1 MFPRSS
7 ATMMPGEKFAE
18 SAGTLFGPPP
28 AKVAMTEADVEASGT
43 VPAAAGCTPRIASS
57 ADPLPVSNMVTPRRP
72 RRHVAEFRMAPSS
85 SLEEMTYLYGV
96 LIARARETTASRYR
110 VFTLQAA
117 APRGMKDWCERRDS
131 NPHGLPHRI
140 LSPARLPVPPLSQI

>member
-43 VPAAAGCTPRIASS
+43 VPAAAGRTPRIASS
-57 ADPLPVSNMVTPRRP
+57 ADPLPVSNTVRPRRP
-72 RRHVAEFRMAPSS
+72 RRHVAEFRMAPLFESRGDDLFIRRSHRSS
-85 SLEEMTYLYGV
+85 KGNHGEQVSG
-96 LIARARETTASRYR
+96 
-110 VFTLQAA
+110 FTLQAA
-117 APRGMKDWCERRDS
+117 APRGIRAGAK
-131 NPHGLPHRI
+131 GGI
-140 LSPARLPVPPLSQI
+140 